1 MKKGSKEKQ
10 YEELQIAEKKYG
22 RSKFGLMANQ
32 VWNEDP
38 KRITFTLARYKFVSK
53 MLQGY
58 NKVLEIGCGDGFGS
72 RIVKQNVKKLELS
85 DFDKIFLDDINNN
98 VNKKWKLKTYQHDFV
113 KDGKLISSNYDA
125 IYSLDVLEHIKK
137 KNEKIFI
144 SNINKSL
151 KNDGVA
157 IYGMPSLES
166 QKFASKQ
173 SKIGH
178 VNCKSGKDLKQFLQS
193 YYKKVFMFSM
203 NDEVL
208 HTGFFPMSHYL
219 IALCVTKK

>member
-1 MKKGSKEKQ
+1 MKKRSKEKQ

-137 KNEKIFI
+137 KMKKFLSLIL
-144 SNINKSL
+144 INLL
-151 KNDGVA
+151 KMMGLLFTV
-157 IYGMPSLES
+157 
-166 QKFASKQ
+166 
-173 SKIGH
+173 
-178 VNCKSGKDLKQFLQS
+178 C
-193 YYKKVFMFSM
+193 
-203 NDEVL
+203 L
-208 HTGFFPMSHYL
+208 H
-219 IALCVTKK
+219 